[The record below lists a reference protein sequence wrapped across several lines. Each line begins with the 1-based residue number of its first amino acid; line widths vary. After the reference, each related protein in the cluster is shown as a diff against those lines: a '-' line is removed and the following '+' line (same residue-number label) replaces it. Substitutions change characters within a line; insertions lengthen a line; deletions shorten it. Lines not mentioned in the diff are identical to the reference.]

1 MNRST
6 ETTPTAVTVEPCDD
20 EHDAHAPVRRP
31 SRYNARAFDRA
42 AALFRAAGDV
52 ERLRLLE
59 RLAEGEWCVSELAA
73 TSDDGLSTV
82 SQRLRLLRQEGL
94 VRRRR
99 DGKHVYYSLAD
110 RHVAELIASALEH
123 ANEPDHTHD
132 HHDHKEDDR

>member
-1 MNRST
+1 MNRSS
-6 ETTPTAVTVEPCDD
+6 EPSAPVGGVVPCDD
-20 EHDAHAPVRRP
+20 EHAPRRGV
-31 SRYNARAFDRA
+31 SRYNGRAFDRA

-59 RLAEGEWCVSELAA
+59 RLGEGEWCVSELAA

-123 ANEPDHTHD
+123 ANEPDHSHPDLT
-132 HHDHKEDDR
+132 KEDDR